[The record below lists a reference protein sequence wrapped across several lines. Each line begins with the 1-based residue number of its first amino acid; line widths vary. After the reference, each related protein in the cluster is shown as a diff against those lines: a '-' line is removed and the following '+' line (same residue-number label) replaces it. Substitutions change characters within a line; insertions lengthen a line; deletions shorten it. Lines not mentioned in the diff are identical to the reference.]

1 MTRHTRSTPAGST
14 SARRESAPTD
24 GPARFRV
31 ALVHDWLTGMRGGEK
46 VLEAIAA
53 LFPEAPIH
61 TLVHFPGSVSDALE
75 AHPIHTSFL
84 QRAPGIRRYYRH
96 YLPLFPSAVED
107 FDFAGYDL
115 ILSTSHAVAKGVI
128 PPPGAYHLCYCHT
141 PMRYAWDQERTY
153 FPRRR
158 GAAARLRQLILTAL
172 RVWDVATVPRVD
184 HFLANSRFVAE
195 RISRYYSRDAEVLPP
210 PVDIDSFARRDAE
223 HEAQGDGRGGYSLM
237 VTALAPY
244 KRVEV
249 AIAACAQLGSEL
261 RIVGS
266 GPEKR
271 RLERLAGPRTRF
283 LGRVDDGTLR
293 RLYRR
298 AELFLQ
304 PGVEDFG
311 IASVEALASGTP
323 VVAVGRGGILD
334 IVDHGQHGVLYQP
347 PPAAGLDA
355 EVAALIA
362 AIDKS
367 RKLRFNAR
375 HLIAQARSFSV
386 RRFTERFLSTLTRT
400 AHLVP
405 GLAAKPMAPPE
416 RTLSR

>member
-1 MTRHTRSTPAGST
+1 MSEIADKIADKADNVAYR
-14 SARRESAPTD
+14 
-24 GPARFRV
+24 RV

-61 TLVHFPGSVSDALE
+61 TLMHFPGSVSDALE
-75 AHPIHTSFL
+75 GHPIHTSFL
-84 QRAPGIRRYYRH
+84 QRAPGIKRHYRH

-107 FDFAGYDL
+107 LDLGGHDL
-115 ILSTSHAVAKGVI
+115 IISTSHAVAKGVI

-141 PMRYAWDQERTY
+141 PMRYAWDQERAY

-158 GAAARLRQLILTAL
+158 GAVARLRQLILTAL
-172 RVWDVATVPRVD
+172 RVWDVATLPRVD
-184 HFLANSRFVAE
+184 HFLANSSFVAE
-195 RISRYYSRDAEVLPP
+195 RIGRYYGRRAEVLPP
-210 PVDIDSFARRDAE
+210 PVEVDSFARRD
-223 HEAQGDGRGGYSLM
+223 DGPPGEYGLT

-244 KRVEV
+244 KRVEL
-249 AIAACAQLGSEL
+249 AIAACQRLDLEL
-261 RIVGS
+261 RIVGT
-266 GPEKR
+266 GPERR

-283 LGRVDDGTLR
+283 LGRVDDDTLR

-298 AELFLQ
+298 AEVFLQ

-334 IVDHGQHGVLYQP
+334 IVVDGEHGVLYQTP
-347 PPAAGLDA
+347 PGAGADA
-355 EVAALIA
+355 EEAALIA

-367 RKLRFNAR
+367 RKLRFNESK
-375 HLIAQARSFSV
+375 LVAQARSFSV
-386 RRFTERFLSTLTRT
+386 RRFTERLLSTLTRT
-400 AHLVP
+400 AHLGSDP
-405 GLAAKPMAPPE
+405 AARPAAP
-416 RTLSR
+416 R